1 MVPYSSI
8 PEQNLSCVLCIN
20 FSVMAE
26 SDFSELLHA
35 AEQLSAE
42 VEGSGDLPKVER
54 TLRQVLEASTELWSR
69 VTQAGAQDTQAYV
82 FPVMV
87 TASVHGVS
95 YEPDV
100 IECKDVVSY
109 KPDPHFISNF
119 FTVDA
124 LYFVCIA

>member
-1 MVPYSSI
+1 M
-8 PEQNLSCVLCIN
+8 
-20 FSVMAE
+20 
-26 SDFSELLHA
+26 
-35 AEQLSAE
+35 
-42 VEGSGDLPKVER
+42 
-54 TLRQVLEASTELWSR
+54 
-69 VTQAGAQDTQAYV
+69 TQAGAQDTQAYV
-82 FPVMV
+82 FPMMV

-124 LYFVCIA
+124 